1 MPNHEGAEVILRG
14 VHFGFA
20 VNGAVILMDAPI
32 SFCSF
37 PRRSRQPA
45 PKHPDQRLH
54 CRLRPLRGQIPI
66 KQILLEDFSPRE
78 AFRSEQ
84 RCRMGKRPLNREDP
98 YGLVSMGETAQ
109 LPHLGT
115 TDAPDSIS
123 IQSRRCP
130 SCREPPPRPGGRSR
144 PGRKYERRFG
154 LKDSGALCSNRLLEL
169 LGGSAARQ
177 SPLASSMVDHV
188 FSPLTALVCLVR
200 RGSLSPIYSKR
211 PSSFSYRPL
220 LPFVGGE

>member
-14 VHFGFA
+14 VHFGLA

-54 CRLRPLRGQIPI
+54 CRLRALRGQIPI

-109 LPHLGT
+109 LPHLG
-115 TDAPDSIS
+115 
-123 IQSRRCP
+123 
-130 SCREPPPRPGGRSR
+130 PRTPQTQ
-144 PGRKYERRFG
+144 YQ
-154 LKDSGALCSNRLLEL
+154 SNR
-169 LGGSAARQ
+169 GSAHPAG
-177 SPLASSMVDHV
+177 SHP
-188 FSPLTALVCLVR
+188 
-200 RGSLSPIYSKR
+200 RGR
-211 PSSFSYRPL
+211 
-220 LPFVGGE
+220 VGDRGLDGNTSAVLG